1 MSKEKENK
9 YNTSAN
15 PPSGGEG
22 AKDSTS
28 KAPPLANGGKG
39 SSATVTGK
47 AFDWQLLKR
56 IMHYVKPY
64 TSVFVIAAF
73 LTIFLAVIALFQPIL
88 IQRTLDKY
96 ILAND
101 YHGLVFMVELM
112 IGQLVVQTIAQYY
125 QTYLTNSLG
134 QSVIRD
140 LRKDVFNHITSLRLK
155 YFDRTPIGMLIT
167 RTVSDLETIADIF
180 SEGLISIMGD
190 MLLVFAVIGYMLWQ
204 DWKLALITLIPMPF
218 LFASTYVFKEAI
230 KSSFQEVRTQVAQ
243 LNTFLAEHIS
253 GISVIQY
260 FSREEQEMRKFKA
273 VNLKY
278 RDANIRSNW
287 YYSIFFPVVEIL
299 FAVCMALLVWYGC
312 KRILNDQQIHAISA
326 SEGGITPGLITSFI
340 VLLNM
345 LFRPIRQLADKF
357 NTLQMGMVGADR
369 IFKVLD
375 TDEVATDDGKLA
387 PSVLEGDIEFKD
399 VWFAYNDEN
408 WVLKNINFHIKPG
421 ETLALVGATG
431 AGKSSTINI
440 LNRFYDI
447 GKGSVTVD
455 GYDIREYKVDYL
467 RSKIATVIQDVFLFT
482 DTIGNNISL
491 NNTQITREE
500 IIKAAKDVGAHEF
513 IERLPGG
520 YDYNVMERGA
530 TLSAGQA
537 QLISFIRALVYNPA
551 ILVLDEATSSV
562 DTETELLIQTA
573 INKLMQG
580 RTAIVIAH
588 RLSTIQNADKII
600 VLDHGEIMESGTH
613 QELLRIENGYYRKL
627 YDLQFNSAGIAKPI

>member
-1 MSKEKENK
+1 MSKDNK
-9 YNTSAN
+9 KDTSRT
-15 PPSGGEG
+15 PPSGGGG
-22 AKDSTS
+22 A
-28 KAPPLANGGKG
+28 AV
-39 SSATVTGK
+39 VTGK
-47 AFDWQLLKR
+47 ALDWKLLGR
-56 IMHYVKPY
+56 VMRYVKPY
-64 TSVFVIAAF
+64 NGTFIIAAL
-73 LTIFLAVIALFQPIL
+73 LTIFLAGIALVQPIL
-88 IQRTLDKY
+88 IQKTLDKE
-96 ILAND
+96 ILGNN
-101 YHGLVFMVELM
+101 YNGLVFMVGLM
-112 IGQLVVQTIAQYY
+112 ITQLLVQTVAQYY

-140 LRKDVFNHITSLRLK
+140 LRIDIFNHITSLRLK

-204 DWKLALITLIPMPF
+204 DWKLALITLIPMPL

-253 GISVIQY
+253 GISIIQY
-260 FSREEQEMRKFKA
+260 FAREEQEMRKFKA

-299 FAVCMALLVWYGC
+299 FAICIALLVWYGC
-312 KRILNDQQIHAISA
+312 KRILNDQQMHALSA
-326 SEGGITPGLITSFI
+326 SPNGITPGVITGFI

-375 TDEVATDDGKLA
+375 TDEVAIDEGKLA
-387 PSVLEGDIEFKD
+387 PPALKGEIEFNN

-408 WVLKNINFHIKPG
+408 WVLKDINFHIKPG

-447 GKGSVTVD
+447 GRGEVKVD
-455 GYDIREYKVDYL
+455 GHDIREYKVDYL
-467 RSKIATVIQDVFLFT
+467 RSRIATVIQDVFLFT

-491 NNTQITREE
+491 NNPGITREE
-500 IIKAAKDVGAHEF
+500 IIAAAKDVGAHEF

-562 DTETELLIQTA
+562 DTETELLIQNA

-600 VLDHGEIMESGTH
+600 VLDHGEIKEMGTH
-613 QELLRIENGYYRKL
+613 QELLRIDNGYYRKL
-627 YDLQFNSAGIAKPI
+627 YDLQFNSAGIAKPLL

>member
-1 MSKEKENK
+1 MDNDKK
-9 YNTSAN
+9 NTDQKT
-15 PPSGGEG
+15 PPSGG
-22 AKDSTS
+22 
-28 KAPPLANGGKG
+28 GGG
-39 SSATVTGK
+39 VTGK
-47 AFDWQLLKR
+47 ALDWKLLKR
-56 IMHYVKPY
+56 VMHYVKPY
-64 TSVFVIAAF
+64 NSTFVISAF
-73 LTIFLAVIALFQPIL
+73 LTVFLAAGALLQPIL
-88 IQRTLDKY
+88 IQHTLDND
-96 ILAND
+96 ILND
-101 YHGLVFMVELM
+101 NYDGLLFMVGLM
-112 IGQLVVQTIAQYY
+112 ITQLIVLTIAQYY
-125 QTYLTNSLG
+125 QTYLTNALG

-140 LRKDVFNHITSLRLK
+140 LRIDIFNHITSLRLK

-190 MLLVFAVIGYMLWQ
+190 MLLVFAVIGFMLYE

-230 KSSFQEVRTQVAQ
+230 KSSFQEVRTQVAR

-253 GISVIQY
+253 GISIIQL
-260 FSREEQEMRKFKA
+260 FAREDQEMRKFKD

-299 FAVCMALLVWYGC
+299 FAICMGLLVWYGC
-312 KRILNDQQIHAISA
+312 KRMLSDSQLAAISA
-326 SEGGITPGLITSFI
+326 RPGGITPGVITGFI

-375 TDEVATDDGKLA
+375 TDEVAVDTGEINTGRLH
-387 PSVLEGDIEFKD
+387 GDIEFSK

-408 WVLKNINFHIKPG
+408 WVLKDINFHIKPG

-440 LNRFYDI
+440 LNRFYEI
-447 GKGSVTVD
+447 GAGNVKVD
-455 GYDIREYKVDYL
+455 GHDIRDYQVEFL
-467 RSKIATVIQDVFLFT
+467 RSQIATVIQDVFLFT
-482 DTIGNNISL
+482 DTIANNISL
-491 NNTQITREE
+491 NNQSITREQ
-500 IIKAAKDVGAHEF
+500 IIAAAKDVGAHEF

-520 YDYNVMERGA
+520 YDYNVMERGS
-530 TLSAGQA
+530 TLSAGQS

-562 DTETELLIQTA
+562 DTETEMLIQNA

-588 RLSTIQNADKII
+588 RLSTIQNADRII

-613 QELLRIENGYYRKL
+613 QELLKIENGHYRKL
-627 YDLQFNSAGIAKPI
+627 YDLQFNSAGIAR

>member
-1 MSKEKENK
+1 MAKEIKDNK
-9 YNTSAN
+9 QTAT
-15 PPSGGEG
+15 PAKAG
-22 AKDSTS
+22 AV
-28 KAPPLANGGKG
+28 
-39 SSATVTGK
+39 VTGK
-47 AFDWQLLKR
+47 ALDWKLLGR
-56 IMHYVKPY
+56 VMHYVKPY
-64 TSVFVIAAF
+64 NRTFVIATF
-73 LTIFLAVIALFQPIL
+73 LTIFLAAIALVQPIL
-88 IQRTLDKY
+88 IQRTLDVN
-96 ILAND
+96 ILGND
-101 YHGLVFMVELM
+101 YNGLVFMVGLM
-112 IGQLVVQTIAQYY
+112 IAQLLVQTVAQYY
-125 QTYLTNSLG
+125 QTYLTNALG
-134 QSVIRD
+134 QFVIRD

-190 MLLVFAVIGYMLWQ
+190 MLLLIAVIGYMMWQ
-204 DWKLALITLIPMPF
+204 DWKLALITLIPMPL

-253 GISVIQY
+253 GISIIQY
-260 FSREEQEMRKFKA
+260 FAREEQEMRKFRS
-273 VNLKY
+273 VNEKY

-299 FAVCMALLVWYGC
+299 FAICIALLVWYGC
-312 KRILNDQQIHAISA
+312 KRILNDQQMHALSA
-326 SEGGITPGLITSFI
+326 SPNGITPGVITGFI

-387 PSVLEGDIEFKD
+387 PAVLQGEIEFD
-399 VWFAYNDEN
+399 NVWFAYNDEN
-408 WVLKNINFHIKPG
+408 WVLKDINFHIKPG

-447 GKGSVTVD
+447 GKGEVKVD
-455 GYDIREYKVDYL
+455 GHDIREYKVDYL

-491 NNTQITREE
+491 NNPNITREE
-500 IIKAAKDVGAHEF
+500 IIAAAKDVGAHDF

-562 DTETELLIQTA
+562 DTETELLIQNA

-600 VLDHGEIMESGTH
+600 VLDHGEIKEMGTH

>member
-1 MSKEKENK
+1 MAE
-9 YNTSAN
+9 
-15 PPSGGEG
+15 
-22 AKDSTS
+22 
-28 KAPPLANGGKG
+28 
-39 SSATVTGK
+39 VTGK
-47 AFDWQLLKR
+47 ALDWKLLGR

-64 TSVFVIAAF
+64 NKTFIIAVF
-73 LTIFLAVIALFQPIL
+73 LTIFLAAIAIVQPIL
-88 IQRTLDKY
+88 IQKTLDDY
-96 ILAND
+96 ILKDN
-101 YHGLVFMVELM
+101 YGGLVFMVELM
-112 IGQLVVQTIAQYY
+112 LAQLVIQTIAQYY
-125 QTYLTNSLG
+125 QTYITNWLG
-134 QSVIRD
+134 ESVIRD
-140 LRKDVFNHITSLRLK
+140 LRIDIFNHITSLRLK
-155 YFDRTPIGMLIT
+155 YFDRTPIGVLIT

-190 MLLVFAVIGYMLWQ
+190 MLLVFAVIGYMIYL

-230 KSSFQEVRTQVAQ
+230 KSSFQEVRTQVAH

-260 FSREEQEMRKFKA
+260 FAREDQEMRKFVS
-273 VNLKY
+273 VNKKY

-299 FAVCMALLVWYGC
+299 FAVCIGLLVWYGC
-312 KRILNDQQIHAISA
+312 KRILTDQQLAHLSA
-326 SEGGITPGLITSFI
+326 SNKVVSPGTILAFI
-340 VLLNM
+340 VYLNL

-375 TDEVATDDGKLA
+375 TDEVAVNTGTLR
-387 PSVLEGDIEFKD
+387 PSKINGDIDFSH

-408 WVLKNINFHIKPG
+408 WVLKDISFHVKPG

-440 LNRFYDI
+440 LNRFYEI
-447 GKGSVTVD
+447 SKGSVKVD
-455 GYDIREYKVDYL
+455 GIDIHDYDVNYL
-467 RSKIATVIQDVFLFT
+467 RSQIATVIQDVFLFT
-482 DTIGNNISL
+482 DTIANNISL
-491 NNTQITREE
+491 NNEAITREQV
-500 IIKAAKDVGAHEF
+500 IAAANDVGAHEF

-520 YDYNVMERGA
+520 YDYNVMERGS

-562 DTETELLIQTA
+562 DTETEILIQNA
-573 INKLMQG
+573 INKLMEG

-588 RLSTIQNADKII
+588 RLSTIQNADRII
-600 VLDHGEIMESGTH
+600 VLDHGEIKETGTH
-613 QELLRIENGYYRKL
+613 QELLKIEHGYYRKL
-627 YDLQFNSAGIAKPI
+627 YDLQFNSAGISR

>member
-1 MSKEKENK
+1 VSDNKEKDLISEK
-9 YNTSAN
+9 
-15 PPSGGEG
+15 P
-22 AKDSTS
+22 
-28 KAPPLANGGKG
+28 KAPPAPV
-39 SSATVTGK
+39 VTGK
-47 AFDWQLLKR
+47 AFDWHLLKR
-56 IMHYVKPY
+56 VMHYVKPY
-64 TSVFVIAAF
+64 NTTFVISGF
-73 LTIFLAVIALFQPIL
+73 LTVFLAVTALLQPIL
-88 IQRTLDKY
+88 IQKTLDQH
-96 ILAND
+96 IMLND
-101 YHGLVFMVELM
+101 YDGLLFMVELM
-112 IGQLVVQTIAQYY
+112 IGILIIQTVAQYY
-125 QTYLTNSLG
+125 QTYLTNALG

-140 LRKDVFNHITSLRLK
+140 LRIDVFNHITSLRLK

-180 SEGLISIMGD
+180 SEGLISIIGD
-190 MLLVFAVIGYMLWQ
+190 LLLVVAVIGLMLYQ
-204 DWKLALITLIPMPF
+204 DWKLALITMIPMPF
-218 LFASTYVFKEAI
+218 LLASTYVFKEAI

-253 GISVIQY
+253 GISIIQN
-260 FSREEQEMRKFKA
+260 FAREEQEMRKFNV
-273 VNLKY
+273 VNLKH
-278 RDANIRSNW
+278 RDAHIRSNW

-299 FAVCMALLVWYGC
+299 FAICMGLLVWYGC
-312 KRILNDQQIHAISA
+312 KRILSDEQIVSLSA
-326 SEGGITPGLITSFI
+326 SGKGITPGVITGFI
-340 VLLNM
+340 LLLTM

-375 TDEVATDDGKLA
+375 TDEVAANPGTLKPTRLDG
-387 PSVLEGDIEFKD
+387 EIEFKN
-399 VWFAYNDEN
+399 VWFAYNDEH
-408 WVLKNINFHIKPG
+408 WVLKDINFHIKPG

-440 LNRFYDI
+440 LNRFYEI
-447 GKGSVTVD
+447 GKGEVKVD
-455 GYDIREYKVDYL
+455 GHDLMDYDVNYL
-467 RSKIATVIQDVFLFT
+467 RAQIATVIQDVFLFT
-482 DTIGNNISL
+482 DTIANNISL
-491 NNTQITREE
+491 NNEQITREQ
-500 IIKAAKDVGAHEF
+500 IIAAAKDVGAHEF

-562 DTETELLIQTA
+562 DTETEILIQNA

-600 VLDHGEIMESGTH
+600 VLDHGEIKEMGTH
-613 QELLRIENGYYRKL
+613 QELLRIDDGYYRKL
-627 YDLQFNSAGIAKPI
+627 YDLQFNSTGISR